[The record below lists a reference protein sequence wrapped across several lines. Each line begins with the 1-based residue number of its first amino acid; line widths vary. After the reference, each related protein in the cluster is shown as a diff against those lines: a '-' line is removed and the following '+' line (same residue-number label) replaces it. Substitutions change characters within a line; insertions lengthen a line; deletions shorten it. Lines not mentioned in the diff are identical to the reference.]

1 MSELP
6 ITLWLP
12 LPLSNNNTGQSRH
25 WSAAYKDKATFA
37 NTLTNLKLKGTPPP
51 YKQRV
56 TVTRILGKGERLW
69 DADSVLRGNAKQLI
83 DAMVD
88 AGFFVDDSPK
98 HITEVFG
105 KQDDQKRFLGPA
117 IKVEVERVDAN

>member
-1 MSELP
+1 MTEP

-12 LPLSNNNTGQSRH
+12 VPLSNNNTGQSRH
-25 WSAAYKDKATFA
+25 WSAANKQKHIFA
-37 NTLTNLKLKGTPPP
+37 NMLRQLRLKATPPP

-69 DADSVLRGNAKQLI
+69 DADSVLRGNAKQLL

-88 AGFFVDDSPK
+88 AGYFIDDSPK
-98 HITEVFG
+98 HVAEVFG
-105 KQDDQKRFLGPA
+105 KQDASQRKDGPA
-117 IKVEVERVDAN
+117 IRVEIEKADV